1 MDAETALRQ
10 GRLDE
15 ALALLESRIRQD
27 PATPQPR
34 IFLFQ
39 VLALQGEWERALRQL
54 KTIGELDPATLAMAW
69 CYRNAIQ
76 CEILREKVFRG
87 ESSPSVFGDPS
98 EWTALLIEALKCTA
112 RGKPEEGARLRRQAF
127 EQAPAVAGTL
137 DGQKFAWIADADSRI
152 GPMLELLIEG
162 RYGWAP
168 FEAIAELHI
177 DRPTDLRDLVWIPV
191 HVRWR
196 NGGESHALM
205 PSRYPF
211 SYRREDALLA
221 LSRKTEWENCGDE
234 FYLGYGQRMWT
245 TEQTEYPLLQCRH
258 LQMQVETA

>member
-15 ALALLESRIRQD
+15 ALKWIESRIRQD
-27 PATPQPR
+27 PAELKPR

-39 VLALQGEWERALRQL
+39 VLAVRGEWERALRQL
-54 KTIGELDPATLAMAW
+54 KTIGELDSGALALVW

-98 EWTALLIEALKCTA
+98 EWTALLVEALKFTA
-112 RGKPEEGARLRRQAF
+112 RGKPEESARLRRQAF
-127 EQAPAVAGTL
+127 EQAPAVAGIL
-137 DGQKFAWIADADSRI
+137 DDRKFEWIADADSRI
-152 GPMLELLIEG
+152 GPMLELIVEG

-177 DRPTDLRDLVWIPV
+177 DQPTDLRDLVWIPV
-191 HVRWR
+191 HVHWC
-196 NGGESHALM
+196 NGGQSHALM

-211 SYRREDALLA
+211 SYQKEDSRVA

-234 FYLGYGQRMWT
+234 FYLGYGQRMWA

-258 LQMQVETA
+258 LQMEITGS